1 MKLSGV
7 YAIADD
13 ELLAGRNIHD
23 CVTAALQGGVGIVQ
37 YRCKSRSFHERVS
50 LASDLL
56 NLCQQWQVPLIIND
70 DVALC
75 KTIGADG
82 VHLGDD
88 DVPLLEARER
98 LGSNAIIGIT
108 CHASISTA
116 KTAEAATADYVAFGR
131 FYPSNTKP
139 AALPAEIEILSQARA
154 TLSIPIVAIG
164 GINAENGAA
173 LIEAGADMLA
183 VVHAIFGA
191 EDIDASTRRL
201 VELFEN

>member
-1 MKLSGV
+1 MKLSGI
-7 YAIADD
+7 YAITDD
-13 ELLAGRNIHD
+13 ELLAGRNIHY
-23 CVTAALQGGVGIVQ
+23 CVTAALQAGVSMLQ
-37 YRCKSRSFHERVS
+37 FRCKSLSFQERLS
-50 LASDLL
+50 QASDLL
-56 NLCQQWQVPLIIND
+56 NLCRQWQVPLIIND

-88 DVPLLEARER
+88 DVNLLEAREQ

-108 CHASISTA
+108 CHASISSA
-116 KTAEAATADYVAFGR
+116 KTAEAAAADYVAFGR
-131 FYPSNTKP
+131 FYPSRTKP
-139 AALPAEIEILSQARA
+139 AAPPAEIEILRQARA

-183 VVHAIFGA
+183 VVDAIFGA
-191 EDIDASTRRL
+191 EDIDANTRRL
-201 VELFEN
+201 VDLFES